1 MIFIMFMCIYPMESH
16 ALARLQSE
24 IKGQDGWSYWK
35 IESKKVVNSTYY
47 GSYRTVGSATVRKK
61 DAPQTITA
69 SGSSTFGHQI
79 SGSVKVTYGVLES
92 TVGFERSFSQKESI
106 SITKRNAKAG
116 TYLLQIRGVYRRYK
130 VKQQKYFHIDGH
142 NIKMGKPVYCYVN
155 VYRYKDY
162 RLRKK

>member
-1 MIFIMFMCIYPMESH
+1 MKFLKKRGVCKFSCMIFIMFMCIYPMESH

-47 GSYRTVGSATVRKK
+47 GSYRTVGSATVKK
-61 DAPQTITA
+61 
-69 SGSSTFGHQI
+69 
-79 SGSVKVTYGVLES
+79 
-92 TVGFERSFSQKESI
+92 
-106 SITKRNAKAG
+106 
-116 TYLLQIRGVYRRYK
+116 
-130 VKQQKYFHIDGH
+130 
-142 NIKMGKPVYCYVN
+142 KMHHRYVN